1 MPYPKKPT
9 NLKLLEGTYKPKA
22 ANLDEPD
29 PDVEI
34 PECPIELS
42 VDARIEW
49 NRITPLLEV
58 LGLVAQINRAT
69 LAQYCQLYGRW
80 IVAERMLSEQGE
92 VITVVKEIRR
102 GKMGSPKDDKPGEE
116 VPEVLYLSS
125 KKNPWVDIALKCA
138 QECRRFANEF
148 GMTPASQTKVS
159 ANPKGDKKKD
169 KQARFFK

>member
-1 MPYPKKPT
+1 MPNPGKPT
-9 NLKLLEGTYKPKA
+9 KLKCIEGTLRSDRFNP
-22 ANLDEPD
+22 NEIDPD
-29 PDVEI
+29 PEI

-42 VDARIEW
+42 VDAKQEW
-49 NRITPLLEV
+49 MRITPILEA
-58 LGLVAQINRAT
+58 LGLIAQINRAT

-80 IVAERMLSEQGE
+80 IVAERMIAEEGE

-116 VPEVLYLSS
+116 IPEVLYLSS

-159 ANPKGDKKKD
+159 SNPKGDKKN